1 MSIMMERVICLAIGY
16 AFGLFQTG
24 YLYGKMHGIDIR
36 DHGSGNAGTTN
47 ALRTLGLK
55 AGAVTLIGDAF
66 KCVFA
71 VLAINLIFGELYPE
85 YIRLLSVYAA
95 AGSILGHNYPFYLNF
110 RGGKG
115 IAATAGMILSFGPIV
130 TAMAILVFG
139 SVFFITHYVS
149 LGSILLYLFLFATVI
164 LLGQNGYWGMDQIY
178 LNEMYVIVLLL
189 AVLAIWKHRS
199 NIVRL
204 INGNENKTYLKKK
217 NK

>member
-1 MSIMMERVICLAIGY
+1 MTERVICLAIGY
-16 AFGLFQTG
+16 VFGLFQTG

-36 DHGSGNAGTTN
+36 KHGSGNAGTTN

-55 AGAVTLIGDAF
+55 AGIFTLLGDAF

-71 VLAINLIFGELYPE
+71 VMAVQLIFGDKYPE

-95 AGSILGHNYPFYLNF
+95 SGAILGHNYPFYLGF

-130 TAMAILVFG
+130 TAISIAVFAG
-139 SVFFITHYVS
+139 VFLLTHYVS
-149 LGSILLYLFLFATVI
+149 LGSMLLYLFLVATVV
-164 LLGQNGYWGMDQIY
+164 LLGQNGYWGMEQIY

-189 AVLAIWKHRS
+189 AVLAIWKHRT
-199 NIVRL
+199 NITRL
-204 INGNENKTYLKKK
+204 LNGNENKTYLKKK
-217 NK
+217 K

>member
-1 MSIMMERVICLAIGY
+1 MTERVICLAIGY
-16 AFGLFQTG
+16 VFGLFQTG

-36 DHGSGNAGTTN
+36 NHGSGNAGTTN

-55 AGAVTLIGDAF
+55 AGIFTLLGDAF

-71 VLAINLIFGELYPE
+71 VMAVQLIFGDKYPE

-95 AGSILGHNYPFYLNF
+95 SGAILGHNYPFYLGF

-130 TAMAILVFG
+130 TAISIAVFAG
-139 SVFFITHYVS
+139 VFLLTHYVS
-149 LGSILLYLFLFATVI
+149 LGSMLLYLFLVATVV
-164 LLGQNGYWGMDQIY
+164 LLGQNGYWGMEQIY

-189 AVLAIWKHRS
+189 AVLAIWKHRT
-199 NIVRL
+199 NITRL
-204 INGNENKTYLKKK
+204 LNGNENKTYLKKK
-217 NK
+217 K